1 MIKNLFSFI
10 FFILKNSCPKCG
22 GKGKQ
27 VTKNCHVCEG
37 NKLVKGLDELTV
49 YVEKG
54 MSTGQEI
61 V

>member
-1 MIKNLFSFI
+1 M
-10 FFILKNSCPKCG
+10 NSCPKCG

-37 NKLVKGLDELTV
+37 EKIVKGLDELTV

-54 MSTGQEI
+54 MSAGQEI
-61 V
+61 VNFN